1 MNKDEQDSNEFK
13 KVIQNNRFKEIF
25 KEAHFQKNKRADCKR
40 IMKLC
45 ESVNKDTSST
55 LKNMKPLACDFGS
68 CSNCVDCALEL
79 WGCPRVCSALPSKHI
94 ATQEHP
100 IVSALRMVLMK
111 ITKFDHTLQFRHLKC
126 KAGIKGAKP

>member
-1 MNKDEQDSNEFK
+1 MVKYLIRKETSMNKDEQDSNEFK

-55 LKNMKPLACDFGS
+55 LKNM
-68 CSNCVDCALEL
+68 NNNIMIE
-79 WGCPRVCSALPSKHI
+79 R
-94 ATQEHP
+94 
-100 IVSALRMVLMK
+100 
-111 ITKFDHTLQFRHLKC
+111 LKC
-126 KAGIKGAKP
+126 AEFKTTTNIIQDLDTNNPIAFPLLY